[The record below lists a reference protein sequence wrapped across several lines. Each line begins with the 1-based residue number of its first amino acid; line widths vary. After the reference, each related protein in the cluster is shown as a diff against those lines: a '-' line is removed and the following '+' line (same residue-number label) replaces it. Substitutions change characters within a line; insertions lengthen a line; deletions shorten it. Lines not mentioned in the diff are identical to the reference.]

1 MHAAEHTKETS
12 VIVADNTNRH
22 VLLDS
27 CVVSD
32 ALDALGLDYDPPGMT
47 ALWAGAKIAGQVL
60 TVQLDDG
67 PAPANQPRLH
77 LGVAAIERAT
87 AGTVIVLANEG
98 RTGMGS
104 WGGMLTRAAL
114 SRGVAGVVLDGSCR
128 DIDEARELGFPVF
141 GRGVTTKT
149 ARGRIHEVSCG
160 EPVQIRTTVVRT
172 GDWVFADGSG
182 VVFVPAGEIQRVRRV
197 AERLA
202 RKENLVLEH
211 LASFTPLADIFGAN
225 YEDMLAPEDSSGPG

>member
-1 MHAAEHTKETS
+1 VTA
-12 VIVADNTNRH
+12 ADNANRH

-32 ALDALGLDYDPPGMT
+32 ALDALGLHHDPSGLR
-47 ALWAGAKIAGQVL
+47 ALWAGAKVVGQVL
-60 TVQLDDG
+60 TTQLGGG
-67 PAPANQPRLH
+67 PAPADRPRLH

-87 AGTVIVLANEG
+87 AGTVIVLASEG
-98 RTGMGS
+98 RTDMGS

-141 GRGVTTKT
+141 GRGVATRT

-160 EPVQIRTTVVRT
+160 APVQIGATVVRT

-182 VVFVPAGEIQRVRRV
+182 VVFVPAANVQRVRSA

-202 RKENLVLEH
+202 RKETLMLEL
-211 LASFTPLADIFGAN
+211 LASRTPLTDIFGTD
-225 YEDMLAPEDSSGPG
+225 YEDMLGPEDSSGPS